1 MSIMSIK
8 KSILLYT
15 VLFIFCVSSTSA
27 QQSPT
32 TSTDSPAPIRVKEL
46 VGIINSGSYVDVKKY
61 VSENYS
67 PEFLKLAPV
76 NQHVGLIM
84 DLYDQS
90 KGFEF
95 IGIEVENENIIS
107 ARVKNSLTE
116 GYMVISLQV
125 EKTPPYFIAGLRFGF
140 PPPDPI
146 SLPGRRV
153 TEGKIRHNL
162 DAYVNKLADAD
173 VFSGAVLL
181 AKDGRVIYKKAF
193 GQANKDFEAPNNI
206 DTKFNLGSMN
216 KMFTAV
222 SIAQLVERGMLSFE
236 DPLSKFLPDLLDSE
250 SSEKIKIKHLLS
262 HTSGLG
268 TFFTPKFF
276 EASRDRYRTVNDYLP
291 LVKDEKPIFEPGT
304 GWRYSNVGMLLLGAV
319 IEKVTGDSYFEYVRE
334 HIYKPAGMVNTDCY
348 DLDLVNSNLAIG
360 YDKAYTELGKHYR
373 NNIFAHVIRG
383 GPSGG
388 GYSTVEDL
396 LKFSEALLSD
406 KLIGAQ
412 HRQILLSTKPE
423 LNSMWYGYG
432 FSVMGKIV
440 GHSGGFIGVSSN
452 MDIFLNDGYTA
463 IVLSNYGGA
472 SIQAITERMRQLVFA
487 ASANE

>member
-32 TSTDSPAPIRVKEL
+32 TSTDSPAAIRVKEL
-46 VGIINSGSYVDVKKY
+46 VGIINSGSYVEVKKY

-67 PEFLKLAPV
+67 PEFLKLAPI

-90 KGFEF
+90 KGFEY
-95 IGIEVENENIIS
+95 IGIEAENENSIS
-107 ARVKNSLTE
+107 VRVKNPLTE
-116 GYMVISLQV
+116 GYMIISVQV
-125 EKTPPYFIAGLRFGF
+125 EKTPPYYIAGLRFGF

-146 SLPGRRV
+146 SIPGRV
-153 TEGKIRHNL
+153 TEGKIRHHL
-162 DAYVNKLADAD
+162 DTYVNKLADAD
-173 VFSGAVLL
+173 IFSGTVLL

-193 GQANKDFEAPNNI
+193 GQANKDFETDNNI
-206 DTKFNLGSMN
+206 ETKFNLGSMN
-216 KMFTAV
+216 KMFTAI
-222 SIAQLVERGMLSFE
+222 SIAQLAERGMLSFE

-268 TFFTPKFF
+268 SFFTPKFF
-276 EASRDRYRTVNDYLP
+276 EASRDRYRTVNDFLP
-291 LVKDEKPIFEPGT
+291 LVKDEKPKFEPGT

-319 IEKVTGDSYFEYVRE
+319 IEKVTDGSYFDYVRE

-360 YDKAYTELGKHYR
+360 YEKEYNESGKQYR

-388 GYSTVEDL
+388 GYSTVKDL
-396 LKFSEALLSD
+396 LKFSDALLSD
-406 KLIGAQ
+406 KLVSAQ
-412 HRQILLSTKPE
+412 SRQMLTSPKPE
-423 LNSMWYGYG
+423 LSSPFYGYG